1 MNLVRMTEWLGGA
14 ELATTRRSK
23 FRTLMAQAA

>member
-14 ELATTRRSK
+14 ELAKTRRSK